1 MTKHKR
7 RQKHRVDKIPEAVE
21 KTVES
26 APREELIGA
35 LADDM
40 LDALNRKI
48 EKYDLTFEE
57 ALHATD
63 IVHLSIIAKYIGF
76 KIDVK
81 FEEIMKSQDERIGIA

>member
-1 MTKHKR
+1 MIKHKG

-26 APREELIGA
+26 PPREELIGA

-63 IVHLSIIAKYIGF
+63 IVHLSIVAKYIDF
-76 KIDVK
+76 KIDMK
-81 FEEIMKSQDERIGIA
+81 FDEFGKPDKKVGIA